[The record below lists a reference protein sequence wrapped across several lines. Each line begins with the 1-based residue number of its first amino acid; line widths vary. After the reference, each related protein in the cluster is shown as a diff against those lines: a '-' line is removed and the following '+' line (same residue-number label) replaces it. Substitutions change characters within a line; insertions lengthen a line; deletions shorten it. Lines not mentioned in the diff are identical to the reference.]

1 MEEQKFEK
9 YLSEAAEYHKNGY
22 SCAESVLHTFRDKL
36 PFTLSDETMRI
47 ATCFGGQAVGES
59 GFCGAFTGS
68 IMVLSLLVGRSS
80 TQQSKETAQAYSR
93 EFGTRFVNQFGSNAC
108 KPLQIHVYGSPEQ
121 KANCRR
127 ITSTAACMMA
137 EFLAEKNLLPAPAVG
152 GQSPESKR

>member
-1 MEEQKFEK
+1 MEEPRFQQ
-9 YLSEAAEYHKNGY
+9 YLLEAAEYHKNEY

-36 PFTLSDETMRI
+36 PFALSDETMRI

-59 GFCGAFTGS
+59 GFCGAFSGS
-68 IMVLSLLVGRSS
+68 IMVLSLLIGRSS
-80 TQQSKETAQAYSR
+80 PQESKETAQTYSR

-152 GQSPESKR
+152 GQSPGNKQ